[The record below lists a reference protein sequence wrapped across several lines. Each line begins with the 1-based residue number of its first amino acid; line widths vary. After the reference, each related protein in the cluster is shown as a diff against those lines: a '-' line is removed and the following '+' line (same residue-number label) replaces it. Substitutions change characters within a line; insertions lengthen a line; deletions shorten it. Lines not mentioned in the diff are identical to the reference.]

1 MIVYF
6 ELVGK
11 MDSLQDFQ
19 LALLKNTL
27 FLLMTQT
34 WSPASS
40 YTMVCAGTL
49 AWSYSH
55 VDLPQVS
62 NIWAGTCLKPALMEV
77 WCSETRP
84 DGRKGHPSPDRHILG
99 PHQSHSC
106 HCIGLAEETLP
117 PKWLFQS
124 LPAHLQKAWMAHCF
138 PRQSHPYETSA
149 KTSPRSTC
157 MNMHAN
163 C

>member
-1 MIVYF
+1 MGILYQISNW
-6 ELVGK
+6 LC
-11 MDSLQDFQ
+11 
-19 LALLKNTL
+19 KNDL

-49 AWSYSH
+49 AWSFSH

-62 NIWAGTCLKPALMEV
+62 NIWAGTCLTWHWRRFDAPRRA
-77 WCSETRP
+77 P
-84 DGRKGHPSPDRHILG
+84 DGRKGHPAPDRHILG

-106 HCIGLAEETLP
+106 HCLGLAEETLP

-124 LPAHLQKAWMAHCF
+124 LPVHLQRKWMTHYF

-157 MNMHAN
+157 MSMHAKL
-163 C
+163 

>member
-1 MIVYF
+1 MGFSTRFPTGSV
-6 ELVGK
+6 K
-11 MDSLQDFQ
+11 M
-19 LALLKNTL
+19 TL

-49 AWSYSH
+49 AWSFSH

-62 NIWAGTCLKPALMEV
+62 NIWAGTCLTWHWRRFDAPRRA
-77 WCSETRP
+77 P
-84 DGRKGHPSPDRHILG
+84 DGRKGHPAPDRHILG

-106 HCIGLAEETLP
+106 HCLGLAEETLP

-124 LPAHLQKAWMAHCF
+124 LPVHLQREWMTRCF

-157 MNMHAN
+157 MNMHAKL
-163 C
+163 